1 MLTSYLE
8 LLNNSMVSVTIT
20 LNGQERQARAEA
32 TDWDFEEEGV
42 GIAIDYKLSWP
53 SGEGFSPEEYRQV
66 SDEDDARILDSLYAD
81 APTVKW

>member
-1 MLTSYLE
+1 MHSIVYNPL
-8 LLNNSMVSVTIT
+8 TIT
-20 LNGQERQARAEA
+20 LNGQETHVKAEA

-42 GIAIDYKLSWP
+42 GIAIDYKLFFL
-53 SGEGFSPEEYRQV
+53 SGEEFSPEEYRQV